1 LTGGRIYRS
10 KIIEAKL
17 NVIDVSLKKPTAR
30 AKYRMPE
37 TRALCWPVSVEKMHD
52 IASLLCPCLSSDLYL
67 KWASLEEY
75 IVVSPE
81 KAKFHIFK
89 EKSGQNVTFP
99 FFFNDVF
106 LLILVFSPAAKA
118 RGETVHIPHF
128 FTYTWYRLTENWKLF
143 IGHTSP
149 IINKITFLFKIT

>member
-1 LTGGRIYRS
+1 MTGGRIYKS

-17 NVIDVSLKKPTAR
+17 NVIDVSLKKPMAR

-52 IASLLCPCLSSDLYL
+52 IVSFFCPCFSSDLYL
-67 KWASLEEY
+67 KWASLEKY

-81 KAKFHIFK
+81 KAKFRIFK

-99 FFFNDVF
+99 FFFNDIF
-106 LLILVFSPAAKA
+106 C
-118 RGETVHIPHF
+118 
-128 FTYTWYRLTENWKLF
+128 
-143 IGHTSP
+143 
-149 IINKITFLFKIT
+149 